1 MLTALA
7 PSGPVAQSV
16 PTSPPSTTDST
27 QSGRR
32 ESFQNVYRSVPTDDE
47 SQSDAAPQPKTGAP
61 TVTKSKKTGATDGN
75 DKTDVTALPMPR
87 QIVLQKVPLTFA
99 FPSLGPEVEPRPAAD
114 ESASGTED
122 GPDSSTHSPNTS
134 AKPAGVPDFVVS
146 LAKPGQTDA
155 TPLIA
160 PNEKLAFSA
169 RLTQS
174 DPPPSAPQPAPEPA
188 TRTSTPSQPSRSQ
201 SGDNPRA
208 SSDSASAASG
218 KDPYQAADVKKAD
231 APETV
236 TPVREISSTSALDL
250 RQTASSPQLAESA
263 PAPPA
268 RSLAIQ
274 DVQPA
279 VPEIPKPPAST
290 EILLQVG
297 GQDQSTASVRVV
309 DRLGTI
315 NVTVHATDPDLRS
328 SLRSNLSDLASQLT
342 GQGYKTEMI
351 KPAVLAA
358 NADNQ
363 HDSRQSGRDASGQQQ
378 HHQFTPEGRQNQ
390 RDRRANSD
398 RWRDEF
404 QQETSGTAGAPGG
417 NS

>member
-16 PTSPPSTTDST
+16 PTSPPSTTDSS

-32 ESFQNVYRSVPTDDE
+32 ESFQDVYRSVPTDDE
-47 SQSDAAPQPKTGAP
+47 SHSDAAPQTKTGAG
-61 TVTKSKKTGATDGN
+61 TVTKSKKSSAADGN
-75 DKTDVTALPMPR
+75 DKTDVTATSTPR
-87 QIVLQKVPLTFA
+87 PLVLQKVPLTFA
-99 FPSLGPEVEPRPAAD
+99 FPSLGSEVEPRAAD
-114 ESASGTED
+114 ESASGTDD
-122 GPDSSTHSPNTS
+122 GPDDSTHSANTS
-134 AKPAGVPDFVVS
+134 ANSAGVPDFVLP
-146 LAKPGQTDA
+146 LAKSGQADA
-155 TPLIA
+155 TALIA
-160 PNEKLAFSA
+160 SNEKLAFSA
-169 RLTQS
+169 RLTQP
-174 DPPPSAPQPAPEPA
+174 DAPPAPEPA
-188 TRTSTPSQPSRSQ
+188 TRTSTPSQPSGSQ
-201 SGDNPRA
+201 SGDDPRA
-208 SSDSASAASG
+208 SADSASAASG

-236 TPVREISSTSALDL
+236 TPIREISSTSALDL
-250 RQTASSPQLAESA
+250 RQAASA
-263 PAPPA
+263 PQPVEPAPAASA

-274 DVQPA
+274 DIQPA
-279 VPEIPKPPAST
+279 LPEIPKPPAST
-290 EILLQVG
+290 EILLQLG

-315 NVTVHATDPDLRS
+315 NVTVHAADPDLRS

-342 GQGYKTEMI
+342 GQGYKTEMV
-351 KPAVLAA
+351 KPAMLAA

-363 HDSRQSGRDASGQQQ
+363 HDSRQSGRDASGQQPQ
-378 HHQFTPEGRQNQ
+378 HQFTPEGRQNQ

-404 QQETSGTAGAPGG
+404 QQETSGAPGAPGG

>member
-16 PTSPPSTTDST
+16 PTSPPSTTDSS

-32 ESFQNVYRSVPTDDE
+32 ESFQDVYRSVPTDDE
-47 SQSDAAPQPKTGAP
+47 SHSDAASQPKTGTA
-61 TVTKSKKTGATDGN
+61 TVNKSKKSSTPDGN
-75 DKTDVTALPMPR
+75 DKTDVTATPTPR
-87 QIVLQKVPLTFA
+87 PLVLQKAPLAFA
-99 FPSLGPEVEPRPAAD
+99 FPSLGPEVEQRTAD
-114 ESASGTED
+114 ESASGTDD
-122 GPDSSTHSPNTS
+122 GQDASAHSANNS
-134 AKPAGVPDFVVS
+134 GNSAGVPDFVLP

-155 TPLIA
+155 TALIA
-160 PNEKLAFSA
+160 STEKLAFSA
-169 RLTQS
+169 RLTQP
-174 DPPPSAPQPAPEPA
+174 DAPSAPPAPEPA

-201 SGDNPRA
+201 SGDDSRA
-208 SSDSASAASG
+208 SADSASAASG

-250 RQTASSPQLAESA
+250 RQAASQPQPAEPA
-263 PAPPA
+263 PAASA

-274 DVQPA
+274 DIQPA
-279 VPEIPKPPAST
+279 LPEIPKPPAST
-290 EILLQVG
+290 AILLQLG
-297 GQDQSTASVRVV
+297 GQDQSAASVRVV

-315 NVTVHATDPDLRS
+315 NVTVHAADADLRS

-342 GQGYKTEMI
+342 GQGYKTEMV
-351 KPAVLAA
+351 KPAMLAA

-398 RWRDEF
+398 RWRDEL
-404 QQETSGTAGAPGG
+404 QQETSGAAGAPGG
-417 NS
+417 NN